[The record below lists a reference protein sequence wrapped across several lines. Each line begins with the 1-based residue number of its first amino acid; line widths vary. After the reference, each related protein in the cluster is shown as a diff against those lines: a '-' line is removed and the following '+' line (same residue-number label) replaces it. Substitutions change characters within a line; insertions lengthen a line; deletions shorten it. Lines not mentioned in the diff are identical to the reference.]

1 MALSVPQKISP
12 SIIALPLLVCG
23 SAATIIKRTVNSK
36 YNTYPGIR
44 FHRSISSSSSLSPNL
59 FYLISNPTFLSF
71 APQRLPSRSSWLRR
85 DWRHFDFRICAS
97 SSSAIVTKPGGIK
110 VTLVPT
116 KPIKRKK
123 TGTSGLRKKVKVFKE
138 ENYLAN
144 WIKESP
150 ASQYLSNLSCGNMWG
165 MTMVEM
171 MANMT
176 YPINAT
182 STDMLTLLKTRF
194 NFRKF
199 YGYHLYRYWHFAS
212 EENDHV
218 RFFPLMLVSSHREHL
233 RNNEKA
239 NVEITTSETIEI
251 VHQVPRENEALTSSS
266 SSSSSLVIPPPQT
279 GQNTECMVVK
289 FYELKENVGVGPEQE
304 THDKHY
310 GIDFNAVPSKTIMLF
325 GQECTYVYNNDT
337 HVQDKTEDIPNNVLV
352 DN

>member
-1 MALSVPQKISP
+1 MISESALRH
-12 SIIALPLLVCG
+12 LPL
-23 SAATIIKRTVNSK
+23 
-36 YNTYPGIR
+36 
-44 FHRSISSSSSLSPNL
+44 
-59 FYLISNPTFLSF
+59 
-71 APQRLPSRSSWLRR
+71 QLPS
-85 DWRHFDFRICAS
+85 
-97 SSSAIVTKPGGIK
+97 
-110 VTLVPT
+110 LVESRL
-116 KPIKRKK
+116 KC
-123 TGTSGLRKKVKVFKE
+123 LRKRITWRIG
-138 ENYLAN
+138 L
-144 WIKESP
+144 S
-150 ASQYLSNLSCGNMWG
+150 SNLSCMWG

-171 MANMT
+171 MANRT

-182 STDMLTLLKTRF
+182 SIDMLTLLKTRF

-199 YGYHLYRYWHFAS
+199 YGYRLYLYWHFAS

-218 RFFPLMLVSSHREHL
+218 RFFPLMLVFSHRYLPLLTTVGASKDGRGSHSEEEKESESEERAWKREIGGEEEEEEQQHLKCGEVDLWLPTTRSKILVRVVERASLRIILIDRYSPSRTEHL

-251 VHQVPRENEALTSSS
+251 VHQVPRENDALTSSS

-337 HVQDKTEDIPNNVLV
+337 HVQDKIEDIPNNVLV